1 MSKNPQA
8 TSEAAESTA
17 SAESHKSAGKGRP
30 TPKRRESEALNRRP
44 LIAGD
49 RAEAKRRARA
59 EREKARIGMA
69 AGDERYLPAKER
81 GPQKRFVRDYVD
93 GRWSLGEFMLPV
105 MIVVIVLTFVPST
118 VVIAAY
124 TFGLW
129 AFVAA
134 LIVDSLLISRK
145 AKRLA
150 AERFGAENVERGL
163 GLYAAMRAL
172 QMRGMRIPKPQV
184 KRGGFDPNQR

>member
-1 MSKNPQA
+1 MSKDPQA
-8 TSEAAESTA
+8 TSDPAEST
-17 SAESHKSAGKGRP
+17 ESHKSVGKGHP

-44 LIAGD
+44 LIAND

-118 VVIAAY
+118 IVIATY

-150 AERFGAENVERGL
+150 ADRFGSENVERGL
-163 GLYAAMRAL
+163 GLYASMRAL

-184 KRGGFDPNQR
+184 KRGEFDPNQR